1 MGDHDNKV
9 AIVTGG
15 AQGIGRGVVDVLA
28 SEGAKVCIADISE
41 EHGNEAADTI
51 NSNGGSAIFV
61 KANFEKSDVPE
72 KVVKE
77 CVTAFGGIDILVN
90 NVGIQPLTSY
100 KNVEETSEEMWD
112 AVINVN
118 LKSYYL
124 MSKYAIPHM
133 RKKGKG
139 AIIHIASVQGLQ
151 SMKLVPAY
159 AASKGGV
166 LSLTRNM
173 SLDYA
178 AEQIRVMAI
187 CPGAFDTPMVRN
199 SFGGNIEE
207 SLKTLGEAHPIGRVG
222 QPNEIGYAASF
233 LCSDKASF
241 ITGEY
246 LVVDGGLMAQG
257 VWDTGDQG
265 E

>member
-1 MGDHDNKV
+1 
-9 AIVTGG
+9 
-15 AQGIGRGVVDVLA
+15 
-28 SEGAKVCIADISE
+28 
-41 EHGNEAADTI
+41 
-51 NSNGGSAIFV
+51 
-61 KANFEKSDVPE
+61 
-72 KVVKE
+72 
-77 CVTAFGGIDILVN
+77 
-90 NVGIQPLTSY
+90 
-100 KNVEETSEEMWD
+100 
-112 AVINVN
+112 
-118 LKSYYL
+118 
-124 MSKYAIPHM
+124 MSKYAIQHM
-133 RKKGKG
+133 REKGKG

-166 LSLTRNM
+166 LALTRNM

-207 SLKTLGEAHPIGRVG
+207 SLKTLGDAHPIGRVG

-246 LVVDGGLMAQG
+246 LVVDGG
-257 VWDTGDQG
+257 WSTW
-265 E
+265 